1 MNKTRFHIVNVLV
14 LIVLLFFNL
23 TVFWAT
29 AGLSEGGMILRDWI
43 YLISPFIIWGIL
55 YSVQLTRHS
64 NNQRWFFFAIM
75 VVILLLWQVFAQNIL
90 RIMGLH

>member
-1 MNKTRFHIVNVLV
+1 MNKTWLHVVNFLV

-43 YLISPFIIWGIL
+43 YLISPFVIWAIL

-64 NNQRWFFFAIM
+64 NNQRWFFFGIM
-75 VVILLLWQVFAQNIL
+75 VVILFLWQAFAQYIL
-90 RIMGLH
+90 RIIGLH